1 MKNIILN
8 IPKEVEYLLDV
19 LGDNSYMVGGCV
31 RDELLGKTPND
42 YDICTNHTPE
52 EVTRLFEEIGLTVVP
67 KGIDFGTVSV
77 IYNGNEYEITT
88 FRSDSGSKD
97 SRHPEKVEF
106 TNSVEEDLSRRDF
119 TINAMAY
126 NSSKG
131 LVDLFNGLEDL
142 KNGVLRA
149 VGNPYERFREDALR
163 MLRAIR
169 QAAQHNLKIDSKTIE
184 GIRENAYLISN
195 ISKERINVELSKLL
209 MSEHPEYVEMFV
221 NLGLS
226 KYFLP
231 ELDDIF
237 DEDKALQNN
246 PNHYRGDRIITV
258 GEHTMDSLKHCVI
271 LGRESLDEKERVFA
285 NSLETRLA
293 LLFHDMGKPRVKTT
307 KFDKKHQIEKDNFI
321 KHAEESKIIAE
332 ERLKDLKFSN
342 KVVEAVSFL
351 VEHHDDL
358 TVKTNDELLTPVS
371 IKIQRRLFALC
382 GGDNLINEDGVRD
395 RIANANSE
403 KDIQRLKG
411 KLERN
416 EILLKESMDK
426 FLNVIFVSKC
436 DSLAQNPVAEFGCKS
451 AQEKAEFC
459 NKLKH
464 NFMENRDMFNLVPN
478 VAVEDVISAFGISK
492 EDEIKYQKDIHLT
505 YKAIQ
510 SKFIDENKEW
520 TYREL
525 VSFSKNFV
533 CNNKVAL
540 GLTVPVDY
548 IKGLDK
554 EYAIKD
560 RLNKKQ

>member
-1 MKNIILN
+1 MKNIKLN
-8 IPKEVEYLLDV
+8 IPEEVKYLLNI

-31 RDELLGKTPND
+31 RDELLGKIPND

-52 EVTRLFEEIGLTVVP
+52 EVTAMFEKLGLTVVP
-67 KGIDFGTVSV
+67 KGIEFGTVSV
-77 IYNGNEYEITT
+77 IYNGSEYEITT
-88 FRSDSGSKD
+88 FRSDAGSKD

-106 TNSVEEDLSRRDF
+106 ASSVEEDLARRDF

-126 NSSKG
+126 NNSKG

-142 KNGVLRA
+142 ENGVLRA
-149 VGNPYERFREDALR
+149 VGNPSERFREDALR

-169 QAAQHNLKIDSKTIE
+169 QAAQHNLTIDSKTIE
-184 GIRENAYLISN
+184 GIRENVYLIAN
-195 ISKERINVELSKLL
+195 ISKERINAELSKLL

-221 NLGLS
+221 SLGLS
-226 KYFLP
+226 KHFLP

-237 DEDKALQNN
+237 DKDKALQNN
-246 PNHYRGDRIITV
+246 PNHYRGDRVITV
-258 GEHTMDSLKHCVI
+258 GEHTMDSLKHCVV
-271 LGRESLDEKERVFA
+271 LGRESVDEKEITFA

-307 KFDKKHQIEKDNFI
+307 KFDKKYQIEKDNFI
-321 KHAEESKIIAE
+321 KHAEESKVIAE

-342 KVVEAVSFL
+342 NIIGKVCFM

-358 TVKTNDELLTPVS
+358 TVKTNDELLTKGS

-382 GGDNLINEDGVRD
+382 GGDSLIDENRVRD
-395 RIANANSE
+395 KIASSSSE

-416 EILLKESMDK
+416 DILLKESMDR
-426 FLNVIFVSKC
+426 FLNVIFISKC

-451 AQEKAEFC
+451 AEEKAEFC
-459 NKLKH
+459 DKLKH
-464 NFMENRDMFNLVPN
+464 NFVENREMFNLVPN
-478 VAVEDVISAFGISK
+478 VAVEDVISAFGIAK

-520 TYREL
+520 SYREL

-533 CNNKVAL
+533 CSNKVAL
-540 GLTVPVDY
+540 GLTIPVDY
-548 IKGLDK
+548 IKDLDK
-554 EYAIKD
+554 QYVLMEKA
-560 RLNKKQ
+560 NKK